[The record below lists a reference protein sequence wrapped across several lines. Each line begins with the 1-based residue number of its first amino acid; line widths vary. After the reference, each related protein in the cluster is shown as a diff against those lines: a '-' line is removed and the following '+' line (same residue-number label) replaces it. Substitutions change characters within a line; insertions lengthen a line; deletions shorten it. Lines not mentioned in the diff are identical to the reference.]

1 MVVHLEEVRDFVE
14 PDPYPDTQL
23 EKMFKGVPITAENKG
38 EAGREPVISGRNFF

>member
-23 EKMFKGVPITAENKG
+23 EKMFKGVPIAAENILK
-38 EAGREPVISGRNFF
+38 SGIPGT